1 MLISRETRKKIAEYE
16 KKLIWEE
23 KKKKQLVDKKIDYE
37 FLKYL
42 MDESVKDIDGDRE
55 LLIKIRF
62 HNGDVMELTSRSP
75 HRDKTVYAFDGNPN
89 VMEIE

>member
-1 MLISRETRKKIAEYE
+1 MILSRETRKKIAEYE

-55 LLIKIRF
+55 LTIKIRF
-62 HNGDVMELTSRSP
+62 HNGDVMELSSRTP
-75 HRDKTVYAFDGNPN
+75 HKNETFYAFDGNPT
-89 VMEIE
+89 VMEIG